1 MYLGHVGPALG
12 ARTVDRSVPV
22 LPFVV
27 AAVAPDLLVA
37 RQFHYLA
44 LAPFVVAGVTAVTA
58 VAWRSVR
65 ATAAVAA
72 LAISHYAADFLTAG
86 VRVRG
91 GDRAVGLRLYDS
103 PLADLLVEAAVIVGG
118 WMLWRRGAETT
129 GGRRAALAVLAVLLV
144 FQAGFSLLVADRL
157 LA

>member
-1 MYLGHVGPALG
+1 MYLGHVGLALG

-27 AAVAPDLLVA
+27 AAIAPDLLVA
-37 RQFHYLA
+37 RRFHHLA

-58 VAWRSVR
+58 VVWRSLR

-86 VRVRG
+86 VRMRG

-103 PLADLLVEAAVIVGG
+103 PLADLVVEAAVIVAG
-118 WMLWRRGAETT
+118 WLVWRRAADSPD
-129 GGRRAALAVLAVLLV
+129 GRRAALAVLAVMLV
-144 FQAGFSLLVADRL
+144 FQAGFSLVVADRL